1 MRILVVGGGGRE
13 HALIWKLAQSPRV
26 KTIYCAPGN
35 AGIAG
40 NAECVAIGVNDIP
53 ALKAFALE
61 NQIDLTVVGPEEP
74 LTLGIVDEFETA
86 GLRIFG
92 PNKAAAQM
100 EGSKTFAKDIMRQAG
115 IPTAAFREFSD
126 HEEAR
131 AYIMQ
136 ANKPMVLKADG
147 LAAGKGVFP
156 CSTTDQALE
165 ALKRIMLNHEFGE
178 AGDRVIIEDFLVG
191 EEASFICL
199 TDGTTVVPLPS
210 SQDHKPIFDND
221 AGPNTGGMGAYSPAP
236 VVTPQLHDLVMK
248 TVMQPV
254 VDTLRKNGIHFKG
267 ILYAGL
273 MIDDGVPNVLEFNV
287 RMGDPETQPIL
298 FRLQSDL
305 LELIEAAIDER
316 LSEVTIALDPQPA
329 VCVVMA
335 AGGYPGAYE
344 KGLPITG
351 LSEAAALTDTMV
363 FHAGTRQE
371 GQEVLSNGGRVLG
384 VTARGASITAA
395 IDNAYRAVHCIS
407 WPGAQHRNDIGRKA
421 LQR

>member
-26 KTIYCAPGN
+26 ETIYCAPGN
-35 AGIAG
+35 AGIAES
-40 NAECVAIGVNDIP
+40 AQCVAIAANDIA
-53 ALKAFALE
+53 ALKAFARE

-74 LTLGIVDEFETA
+74 LTLGIVDEFEAA
-86 GLRIFG
+86 GMRIFG
-92 PNKAAAQM
+92 PHKDAAQM
-100 EGSKTFAKDIMRQAG
+100 EGSKTFAKNIMQQAA

-126 HEEAR
+126 YDEAR
-131 AYIMQ
+131 AYIIQ
-136 ANKPMVLKADG
+136 AGKPLVLKADG

-156 CSTTDQALE
+156 CQTTEQSLE
-165 ALKRIMLNHEFGE
+165 ALERILLNREFGE
-178 AGDRVIIEDFLVG
+178 AGDSVVIEDFLIG

-221 AGPNTGGMGAYSPAP
+221 KGPNTGGMGAYSPAP
-236 VVTPQLHDLVMK
+236 VVTPELHDMVMQ

-254 VDTLRKNGIHFKG
+254 VDTLRKNGICFKG

-273 MIDDGVPNVLEFNV
+273 MIDKGIPNILEFNV

-305 LELIEAAIDER
+305 LELIEAVIDER
-316 LSEVTIALDPQPA
+316 LNEISIAVDPQPT

-335 AGGYPGAYE
+335 AGGYPGSYE
-344 KGLPITG
+344 KGRPITG
-351 LSEAAALTDTMV
+351 LNKAAALDDTMV

-371 GQEVLSNGGRVLG
+371 GEKVLTNGGRVLG
-384 VTARGASITAA
+384 VTARGESISDA
-395 IDNAYRAVHCIS
+395 IDKAYHAVDCIS
-407 WPGAQHRNDIGRKA
+407 WPEEQHRGDIGRKA